1 VSGIEFRN
9 LLRFCQGEKFF
20 FGGGGGEFPEFWL
33 RLLLN
38 FSDAAQSFSKKSHIT
53 NSRDKTRQDAGHAPS
68 GWNQNLAF
76 QIRQGSGAVNLG
88 TNHCHKKAGMPPG
101 IPAQSTSRSAA
112 HHGET
117 SRKKPAAFV
126 PSVFV

>member
-1 VSGIEFRN
+1 MTAATFLKLWSCA
-9 LLRFCQGEKFF
+9 LSMALR
-20 FGGGGGEFPEFWL
+20 
-33 RLLLN
+33 
-38 FSDAAQSFSKKSHIT
+38 
-53 NSRDKTRQDAGHAPS
+53 PS
-68 GWNQNLAF
+68 
-76 QIRQGSGAVNLG
+76 VN
-88 TNHCHKKAGMPPG
+88 CHKKAGMPPG